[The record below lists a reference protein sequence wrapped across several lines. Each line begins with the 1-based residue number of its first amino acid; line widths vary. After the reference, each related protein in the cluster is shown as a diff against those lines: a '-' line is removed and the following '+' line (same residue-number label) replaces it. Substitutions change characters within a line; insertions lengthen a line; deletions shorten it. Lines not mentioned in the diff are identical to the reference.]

1 MGTRA
6 EHDPSPSPPEPQAAG
21 GAEDV
26 ALRLASTLAQDGV
39 TSVTVVLPRA
49 PGVLHRARALAE
61 SAQVD
66 VSAPRIGSISMT
78 LRFSGHARSSS
89 ATSEQAGLTESG
101 GWLSWMRRLAF
112 GQA

>member
-1 MGTRA
+1 MGRSA
-6 EHDPSPSPPEPQAAG
+6 DHQWHPRHPRPPEGEAAG
-21 GAEDV
+21 GAQDV

-39 TSVTVVLPRA
+39 TRVTVVVPRA

-66 VSAPRIGSISMT
+66 VSAPRIGSVSMT
-78 LRFSGHARSSS
+78 LRFSRHARPGTT
-89 ATSEQAGLTESG
+89 ADHPQLAGSG

-112 GQA
+112 G